1 LYSLSG
7 GAVNIDGKEDK
18 TNKQNDLTADVTNLK
33 YPTVTAVNTGLA
45 TKQNTLTNPITGTGT
60 TNFTKVY
67 GASTLENSIL
77 SDSGGVLNVSGSGV
91 FSSSVGKWG

>member
-45 TKQNTLTNPITGTGT
+45 TKQNTLLIHYRNR
-60 TNFTKVY
+60 NNKLYQSLREQVR
-67 GASTLENSIL
+67 L
-77 SDSGGVLNVSGSGV
+77 
-91 FSSSVGKWG
+91 K

>member
-45 TKQNTLTNPITGTGT
+45 TKQKNTLQSYYRNG
-60 TNFTKVY
+60 NNKLY
-67 GASTLENSIL
+67 QSLRSKYA
-77 SDSGGVLNVSGSGV
+77 
-91 FSSSVGKWG
+91 